1 MTSKHYYRHKHGLI
15 PEHWFED
22 EGTIPLYQ
30 VFAKGNGHS
39 TCVVATFDNE
49 ADAKTY
55 AEDSTEVSKTPEG
68 KDWPKVYWVQK
79 NPQYGNES

>member
-1 MTSKHYYRHKHGLI
+1 MISKHYYRHKHGLI
-15 PEHWFED
+15 PEHWWEN
-22 EGTIPLYQ
+22 ETTIPLYQ
-30 VFAKGNGHS
+30 VFAEGNGHS
-39 TCVVATFDNE
+39 THVVATFDNE

-79 NPQYGNES
+79 NPKYGK